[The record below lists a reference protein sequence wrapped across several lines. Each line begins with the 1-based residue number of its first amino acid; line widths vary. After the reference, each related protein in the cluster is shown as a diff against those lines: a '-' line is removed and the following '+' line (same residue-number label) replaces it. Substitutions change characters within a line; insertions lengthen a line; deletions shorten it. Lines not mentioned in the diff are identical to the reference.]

1 MKSAAVC
8 GTLGL
13 YACPTCL
20 SVLALR
26 AWEALEREETK
37 PPLDIERMDR
47 CPDCAFCYG
56 RHAPDC
62 REPALR
68 TYYAQLGIETGE

>member
-1 MKSAAVC
+1 MKDRAIC
-8 GTLGL
+8 GTLGI

-20 SVLALR
+20 SILALR
-26 AWEALEREETK
+26 AWEALEREEARS
-37 PPLDIERMDR
+37 LLEIDR

-62 REPALR
+62 VEPALR
-68 TYYAQLGIETGE
+68 AHYAQMGIETQ